1 MINRDGRNSGPLVQQ
16 LVSATLQA
24 QGIDVIDLGL
34 TTTPSIE
41 VYIPHKKA
49 TGGIMISASHNPMEW
64 NALKFFNEK
73 GEFISAED
81 GQRIIEISRD
91 RDFFFVSHEKIG
103 SLSRDDGAIRYHI
116 NEILDRSEE
125 HTSELQSRGH

>member
-1 MINRDGRNSGPLVQQ
+1 MIGRDGRNSGPLVQP

-103 SLSRDDGAIRYHI
+103 
-116 NEILDRSEE
+116 RSEE
-125 HTSELQSRGH
+125 HTSELQSRGHLVCRLLLDKK

>member
-1 MINRDGRNSGPLVQQ
+1 MIGRDGRNSGPLVQQ

-34 TTTPSIE
+34 TTTPYIE

-91 RDFFFVSHEKIG
+91 RDFFFVSHEKID
-103 SLSRDDGAIRYHI
+103 SLYRDDRAIRYI
-116 NEILDRSEE
+116 FNNIIYI
-125 HTSELQSRGH
+125 QWVI